1 MTSNSQ
7 RIRLQPAYLLHRR
20 PYRETSAILEFF
32 TPEHGRIALIAKGVR
47 RKRSPLTPLLQL
59 YRPLLLSWR
68 GRGPL
73 YSLDQVEENGRMY
86 LLSGLSMMSG
96 FYINELLV
104 RLLQHEEAY
113 PALYALYELLLQQL
127 SEDGKGA
134 ELEWLLRQFE
144 LRLLNDLGYAL
155 NLETEVE
162 SGAALQPEQRYH
174 YQPMQGAYHWQEG
187 KQGGL
192 PLHGG
197 TLLDLASGDLS
208 KQRSRREA
216 KQLMRTLLAAL
227 LGDKPL
233 NSRELIRKMK
243 TTE

>member
-20 PYRETSAILEFF
+20 PYRETSAILELF
-32 TPEHGRIALIAKGVR
+32 TPEHGRIALVAKGVR
-47 RKRSPLTPLLQL
+47 RKKSPLTPLFQL

-73 YSLDQVEENGRMY
+73 YSLDQVEENGSMH

-113 PALYALYELLLQQL
+113 PALYALYELLLKQL
-127 SEDGKGA
+127 SQDEKGA

-155 NLETEVE
+155 NLETEVA
-162 SGAALQPEQRYH
+162 SGEALQPEQRYH
-174 YQPMQGAYHWQEG
+174 YQPMRGAYHWRDGEQS
-187 KQGGL
+187 GL

-208 KQRSRREA
+208 QQRSRREA
-216 KQLMRTLLAAL
+216 KKLMRTMLAVL

-233 NSRELIRKMK
+233 NSRELIQKMK
-243 TTE
+243 VTD